1 VSVGRRKLTRGM
13 AELGRGERGFLAA
26 DGREPLGAF
35 CTPPNFCGAAHDLTF
50 PNGELRSYVRSI
62 LTTLEVMMPAT
73 KATTI
78 KLTQIDHAMID
89 AIATR
94 EKIPTLAGVI
104 RWALFQAFDSD
115 RTLPQKNLKRSKK
128 RA

>member
-1 VSVGRRKLTRGM
+1 
-13 AELGRGERGFLAA
+13 
-26 DGREPLGAF
+26 
-35 CTPPNFCGAAHDLTF
+35 
-50 PNGELRSYVRSI
+50 
-62 LTTLEVMMPAT
+62 MPAT